1 MKTKMNRTSRLILS
15 ATAVA
20 FGLALSAQV
29 RADESLLP
37 PRAQALIPKVVA
49 RDTQNEPDLVRSQ
62 PMGIAAKI
70 AAQTPPAVRAESKT
84 APNVN
89 GGSLYTG
96 KNPFR
101 DLGRAQFEIAPVK

>member
-1 MKTKMNRTSRLILS
+1 MKTNMNRTSRLILS

-37 PRAQALIPKVVA
+37 PRAQALIPKVIA

-62 PMGIAAKI
+62 PTGPAAKI
-70 AAQTPPAVRAESKT
+70 AAQKTTVRAEASQNSAKIKDR
-84 APNVN
+84 P
-89 GGSLYTG
+89 LFTG
-96 KNPFR
+96 NNPFR
-101 DLGRAQFEIAPVK
+101 DTRPPQFEVAPVK